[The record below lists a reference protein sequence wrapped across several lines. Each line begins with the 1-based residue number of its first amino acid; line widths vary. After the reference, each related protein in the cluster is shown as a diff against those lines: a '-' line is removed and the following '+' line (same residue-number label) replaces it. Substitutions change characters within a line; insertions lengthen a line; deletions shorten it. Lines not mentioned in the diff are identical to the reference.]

1 MNDYILQMKDIV
13 KEFSSQRVLNN
24 VTLNIKKGEI
34 HGLCG
39 ENGAGKSTLMKILSG
54 AYPYGD
60 YEGEII
66 IDGEPKR
73 FHGPKESAD
82 AGIEIIYQELE
93 IAPNLTVAENVF
105 LGHEP
110 RKKGLIDSSRIIGE
124 TQKIINRL
132 KIDISPMELVENLG
146 VGMKQMVAIAKSLSR
161 NPKVLILDEP
171 SAALSDAETD
181 ILLDIIKELSASG
194 VSCVYISHRL
204 NEVMQVADNITVLRD
219 GNTICTTRK
228 EDTNQLDLIRNM
240 VGRELSDQFI
250 KKGCEIGDIIFEVK
264 NLSVVDHTTGK
275 QILDNISFD
284 VRKGEIVGLAGLM
297 GAGRTEVAMAIMGV
311 LPGEREG
318 EINIEGRA
326 LDNSTPA
333 RAIRNGVSI
342 VVEDRKEKGLVL
354 DMDIKNNVVLSSLK
368 RLGKWGVLNQN
379 ELIKCTKDYCQKL
392 DIKARS
398 IEMEVGRLSGGN
410 QQKVVL
416 AKALMTI
423 PKVLILDEPTRG
435 IDVGAKHE
443 IYMIMNDL
451 VKQGVSIIMISS
463 ELPEVLAMADRI
475 VVMNQ
480 GKITGVLNNN
490 EANQELIMHYATME
504 G

>member
-24 VTLNIKKGEI
+24 VTLDIKKGEI

-54 AYPYGD
+54 AYPYGE

-66 IDGEPKR
+66 INGEPKR
-73 FHGPKESAD
+73 FHNPKESAN

-93 IAPNLTVAENVF
+93 IAPNLTVAANVF

-132 KIDISPMELVENLG
+132 KIDINPMELVENLG

-228 EDTNQLDLIRNM
+228 EDTSQPDLIRNM

-250 KKGCEIGDIIFEVK
+250 KEGCEIGDIIFEVK

-275 QILDNISFD
+275 QRLDNISFD

-311 LPGEREG
+311 LSGERTG
-318 EINIEGRA
+318 EISIEGRT
-326 LDNSTPA
+326 LDNNTPA
-333 RAIRNGVSI
+333 RAIHDGVSI

-379 ELIKCTKDYCQKL
+379 ELIKYTKDYCQKL
-392 DIKARS
+392 NIKARS

-480 GKITGVLNNN
+480 GKITGVLNND